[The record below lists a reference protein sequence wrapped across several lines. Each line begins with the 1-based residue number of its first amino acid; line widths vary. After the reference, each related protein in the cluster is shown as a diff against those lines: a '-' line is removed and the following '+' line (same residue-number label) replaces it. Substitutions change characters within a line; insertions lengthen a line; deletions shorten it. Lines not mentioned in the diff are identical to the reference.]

1 VLNPEGTG
9 AAERLKARKRLEVA
23 RAHLRLLLLLL
34 LLLLRGEA
42 LGSSF
47 PVEMRLRSVGSR
59 RTSQIVTEEL
69 HRIPTRAQIQAP
81 NEHWAINQV
90 NRLVKVKTEIS
101 REPVDQISAFCHDLV
116 AQ

>member
-1 VLNPEGTG
+1 MLNPEGTG

-23 RAHLRLLLLLL
+23 RAHLRLP
-34 LLLLRGEA
+34 
-42 LGSSF
+42 F

>member
-23 RAHLRLLLLLL
+23 RAHLRLL

-101 REPVDQISAFCHDLV
+101 REPVDQISAFCYDLV